1 MKSAAWPMLQAV
13 RKRAL
18 SMTAGIALIFE
29 VNLAVVTGQ
38 LTHVILTH
46 SVRTFLSLVGDGVA
60 SLFLFF
66 FLFLIGG

>member
-1 MKSAAWPMLQAV
+1 
-13 RKRAL
+13 
-18 SMTAGIALIFE
+18 MTAGIALIFE